1 MKIYHS
7 PRPIPHTPYPIP
19 TSFPSFFSPTS
30 PLKLSKNRVLTTLT
44 ASTGPA
50 ALFATHARVAQK
62 CVDRRADV
70 VVRMGL
76 EFDEVRELKDELWVL
91 ADRYA
96 GEDGRADALTDED
109 ELGEDEE

>member
-1 MKIYHS
+1 
-7 PRPIPHTPYPIP
+7 
-19 TSFPSFFSPTS
+19 
-30 PLKLSKNRVLTTLT
+30 
-44 ASTGPA
+44 
-50 ALFATHARVAQK
+50 
-62 CVDRRADV
+62 
-70 VVRMGL
+70 MGL